1 MDNEGLSLF
10 QGTDIQINNSKNIEE
25 EEDLEDQLRRK
36 EELQNLLQA
45 NLDDFN
51 YDDSTINSSTNTSVL
66 SNDNL
71 NHLYKEALT
80 PDEQLKVLYE
90 VRCREIQTLKHDF
103 DKVKVEK
110 NKEIEALKKQN
121 LLLEG
126 EIRQFQ
132 ISLKNSGNLL
142 VDKSETVNTLTKTLE
157 QKEGQIDKL
166 KEIVANHEA
175 DLMAYKSE
183 VAELHVKLQSQKG
196 LLNLDAKYNSEELKK
211 SLENQIEQLQGTLE
225 AEVNK
230 FKICSNEKNALR
242 DEVERLV
249 SEKIALENDNMAIFK
264 SFEDAQ
270 KQCKNLIE
278 VVEVVK
284 NENDHFRA
292 RLNDQLQKDPN
303 SLLNTSLDNN
313 QNTERLKKML
323 VDKSVE
329 LDGLKVKLRFY
340 ESDLRDLTEY
350 RQLKGEVSKKEFKSC
365 NNPSHTKDL
374 LLLQNELKNYKTLIE
389 DKNRQISSLHSNNKD
404 LKERIEEMLVQT
416 RSEIQNIS
424 LKYNLPQLEL
434 MKQELEK
441 TECNE
446 RRLQKKLEESEE
458 RRLSLLKSLENQ
470 SNKDNTE
477 ALLNEVEK
485 CRSDLK
491 VANQLL
497 AKEQEENRR
506 LSAELEYKKNELF
519 QLKSELEETRLQH
532 KKLQSTLEL
541 ENGPVKSDYEALK
554 LQLKN
559 VMQHLE
565 NKSNREA
572 PEKALEIAFQMD
584 KFLQEVQGD
593 TVEKGIVEE
602 KFNSWKKLLQQ
613 IEVNSD
619 EVLKRQYKEAVI
631 RIKELEEILQDSKN
645 RVTTM
650 QSEKQDLDSRL
661 KDCMEQLEGAA
672 MARVL
677 LEKTVDEL
685 RQKIHD
691 SNELK
696 SKEEDLVKALE
707 IIKRYEQEKKETKR
721 WLDKVK
727 KEMEKLKGEKAKLI
741 EQLKETEN
749 ATREGRLVGPS
760 GAGGDTEE
768 RKKEN
773 QLQTAIEEEA
783 VKRELNLR
791 DELQIEYQKRISDI
805 EKMYQKMFKDTNDI
819 RKQQKAELEEQD
831 KKFREYLKKILNECD
846 ACTSRLEDEKL
857 ELAGQL
863 KMLRTDF
870 DKYKESTVAQEQKFI
885 ALIKKLEKD
894 SRKNHEAWKEYSKKV
909 VCSCLDIEAT
919 NKKVR
924 DRLLENMDRYDQK
937 VKDIQ
942 ILMDAKLARKVKSK
956 EGKL

>member
-51 YDDSTINSSTNTSVL
+51 YEDSTINSSTNTSVL

-71 NHLYKEALT
+71 NHLYKKAIT

-90 VRCREIQTLKHDF
+90 VRCREIETLKHDF
-103 DKVKVEK
+103 DKVKFEK
-110 NKEIEALKKQN
+110 DKEIESLKKQN

-126 EIRQFQ
+126 EIRQLQ

-142 VDKSETVNTLTKTLE
+142 VDKTETVSTLIKTLE
-157 QKEGQIDKL
+157 QKEGQIDKF
-166 KEIVANHEA
+166 KEIVANHET
-175 DLMAYKSE
+175 DLIAYKSE

-211 SLENQIEQLQGTLE
+211 SLENQIDLLQGTLE

-230 FKICSNEKNALR
+230 FKICDNEKNALK

-278 VVEVVK
+278 VVEAVK
-284 NENDHFRA
+284 NENDHFRV
-292 RLNDQLQKDPN
+292 RLNDHLQKDTN
-303 SLLNTSLDNN
+303 SLLNNSLDNN
-313 QNTERLKKML
+313 QNTEKLKKML

-329 LDGLKVKLRFY
+329 LDGLKVKLKFY
-340 ESDLRDLTEY
+340 ESDLHDLIEY
-350 RQLKGEVSKKEFKSC
+350 RQLKGEVSKKEFKNC

-404 LKERIEEMLVQT
+404 LKEKIEEMLVQT

-441 TECNE
+441 SECNE

-477 ALLNEVEK
+477 ALLGEVEK

-491 VANQLL
+491 VANQVL
-497 AKEQEENRR
+497 AKEQEQNRR

-532 KKLQSTLEL
+532 KKLQSTLDL
-541 ENGPVKSDYEALK
+541 DNGPVKNDYEALK

-572 PEKALEIAFQMD
+572 PEKALEIASQMD
-584 KFLQEVQGD
+584 KFLQGIQGD
-593 TVEKGIVEE
+593 TVEKGIIEE

-613 IEVNSD
+613 LGLNSD
-619 EVLKRQYKEAVI
+619 EVLKRQYKETVI
-631 RIKELEEILQDSKN
+631 RIKELEEMLQDAKN
-645 RVTTM
+645 RIITV
-650 QSEKQDLDSRL
+650 QNEKQDLDSRL
-661 KDCMEQLEGAA
+661 KDSMEQLEGAA
-672 MARVL
+672 MARVI
-677 LEKTVDEL
+677 LEKAVEEL
-685 RQKIHD
+685 KLKIHD
-691 SNELK
+691 GNERK
-696 SKEEDLVKALE
+696 SKEEDLAKASE
-707 IIKRYEQEKKETKR
+707 TIKKYEQEKKDTKR
-721 WLDKVK
+721 WLDKVR
-727 KEMEKLKGEKAKLI
+727 KEMEKLKGEKQKLI

-749 ATREGRLVGPS
+749 AAREGRLVEPNRAS
-760 GAGGDTEE
+760 ADIEE
-768 RKKEN
+768 KKKEN
-773 QLQTAIEEEA
+773 QLKSTIEEA
-783 VKRELNLR
+783 VKLELNLR
-791 DELQIEYQKRISDI
+791 EELQIEYQKRINDI
-805 EKMYQKMFKDTNDI
+805 EKMYQKTFRDTNDM
-819 RKQQKAELEEQD
+819 RKHQKVELEEQD

-846 ACTSRLEDEKL
+846 TCTSRLKEEKL
-857 ELAGQL
+857 ELKGQL
-863 KMLRTDF
+863 DMLQTDF
-870 DKYKESTVAQEQKFI
+870 DKYKQSTVAQEQKFI
-885 ALIKKLEKD
+885 AMIKKLEKD

-942 ILMDAKLARKVKSK
+942 MLMDGRLTPKIKSK
-956 EGKL
+956 